1 MIKFYKFL
9 LFTLVFGFYSNITFS
24 QNLTALVENSSDN
37 KPIPSVHVI
46 NLSQVVGVISDRKG
60 KFEIP
65 AKLNAWTNDLS
76 NMFVYQD

>member
-24 QNLTALVENSSDN
+24 QNLTAFVENSSDN

-60 KFEIP
+60 SLKF
-65 AKLNAWTNDLS
+65 LQN
-76 NMFVYQD
+76 